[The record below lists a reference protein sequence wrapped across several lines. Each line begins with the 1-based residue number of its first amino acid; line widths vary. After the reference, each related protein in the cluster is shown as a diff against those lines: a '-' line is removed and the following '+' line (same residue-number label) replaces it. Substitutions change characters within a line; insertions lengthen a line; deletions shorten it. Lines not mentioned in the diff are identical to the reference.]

1 MMLAKWGEY
10 ELSTYDS
17 GYVIERVAVKGEVN
31 KITGE
36 PVKDPGAI
44 TRQEPRYYGR
54 IDHAVLRMAGLCADV
69 SGAVEH
75 LDHWLAEYR
84 RAGLAIAAEIGKA
97 MRK

>member
-1 MMLAKWGEY
+1 M
-10 ELSTYDS
+10 STYDS
-17 GYVIERVAVKGEVN
+17 GYVIERVTVKGAVN

-54 IDHAVLRMAGLCADV
+54 IDPAVLRMAGLCADV

-75 LDHWLAEYR
+75 LEHWLAEYR